1 MRELLLTVESG
12 SHCEQPASCLR
23 GRRAQPRVVAER
35 GLAVDLDNDDCPGLA
50 TLVAAA
56 EQWRGSA
63 RAGEVSLALGAE
75 VRILR
80 GEG

>member
-12 SHCEQPASCLR
+12 SHCEQPASFLR
-23 GRRAQPRVVAER
+23 GRRAQLRVVEER

-50 TLVAAA
+50 TLVAAV

-63 RAGEVSLALGAE
+63 HRGRGL
-75 VRILR
+75 VRDR
-80 GEG
+80 Q